1 MNTEKLKEFNAILNA
16 EPDPETLGEHEGFKF
31 VPIEIVEQKLIE
43 IFHGLVQYEIRS
55 FVPFLNE
62 FICHSRI
69 RVFHPV
75 IGEWM
80 NYDGIGAGMFEQKP
94 GTSVKDF
101 TVHKA
106 ANGARMTVP
115 LAYAESIKVA
125 AKKIGN
131 VFGANVNR
139 KAEDGTPKKVNTPK
153 AKATKEQ
160 MKSETVFDLISH
172 CHTIEQLTKV
182 EEHLQEEH
190 VSAFLKR
197 KEQIEKPDKIQKLK
211 RKYIP
216 KTK

>member
-101 TVHKA
+101 TIHKA

-139 KAEDGTPKKVNTPK
+139 KSEDGLPKKVNTPK
-153 AKATKEQ
+153 AKATKEE
-160 MKSETVFDLISH
+160 MKSETVFDLIRHSE
-172 CHTIEQLTKV
+172 TVDQLAKV
-182 EEHLQEEH
+182 EEHLQEQH
-190 VSAFLKR
+190 VDAFLKK
-197 KEQIEKPDKIQKLK
+197 KEELLNPKQAKRTYK
-211 RKYIP
+211 RK
-216 KTK
+216 TK